1 MTAQDSKDKGKR
13 LPTGLLRPIPVF
25 FIVTAL
31 SALVYGLPA
40 LSEAVQSKTSASYD
54 TTNLILHILLPIAT
68 GLMAALGVYFGFAE
82 ESAEMS
88 QQVDDRA
95 DLTEFTSGERARAV
109 IRHLPSA
116 AITLNLESEITF
128 HNPAAS
134 DLFEMDIEKDHEQ
147 VIALLQSA
155 GLALN
160 MEEIKSGNTIVME
173 KSWTNPATP
182 GVDTVWKIIGTPVTR
197 HDETAEILL
206 LFEDITQVRKLEDD
220 LVRSEDRYRNIFNHA
235 PCGIFFVDSNGHY
248 LDANP
253 AALEM
258 LGYRLDE
265 MTKLST
271 REVTADSDRRL
282 RRLRETAGWVE
293 EETRYLSKDGKVV
306 ETELT
311 ASSYQAGNE
320 TYFIGITKDVTA
332 RNELE
337 RSLADAKTHLKAVL
351 SMESRPLILLDGDE
365 KVTNVNASAAKILQ
379 CETDTLL
386 GVALKQ
392 LVEGDKLEIQD
403 PSTASAVA
411 CSFQVPG
418 AGSRE
423 LSVMRLPLGSSS
435 NPGSLLVIS

>member
-1 MTAQDSKDKGKR
+1 MTDKSQTNKGKR
-13 LPTGLLRPIPVF
+13 IPAGLLRPIPVF

-31 SALVYGLPA
+31 SALVYGIPA
-40 LSEAVQSKTSASYD
+40 LSEVIQSTTSESYGH
-54 TTNLILHILLPIAT
+54 TNLILHLLLPIAT

-82 ESAEMS
+82 ESAETS
-88 QQVDDRA
+88 QQVFDRA
-95 DLTEFTSGERARAV
+95 EYGDFTSDERARAV
-109 IRHLPSA
+109 IRHLPTA
-116 AITLNLESEITF
+116 AITLDLEGEITF

-134 DLFEMDIEKDHEQ
+134 DLFEVDIEHDHEQ
-147 VIALLQSA
+147 VMTLLQSA

-173 KSWTNPATP
+173 KRWTNPATP

-235 PCGIFFVDSNGHY
+235 PCGIFFVDSDGHY

-265 MTKLST
+265 ITKLST
-271 REVTADSDRRL
+271 REVSADTDRRL

-293 EETRYLSKDGKVV
+293 EDTRYLSKDGKVV
-306 ETELT
+306 EAELI
-311 ASSYQAGNE
+311 ASSYQSGSE
-320 TYFIGITKDVTA
+320 TYFVGIAKDVTA
-332 RNELE
+332 SKELE
-337 RSLADAKTHLKAVL
+337 RSLADAKTHLKVVL

-379 CETDTLL
+379 CEADALL

-392 LVEGDKLEIQD
+392 LVPGDKLEIQD

-411 CSFQVPG
+411 CTFQIPG
-418 AGSRE
+418 GDSLE
-423 LSVMRLPLGSSS
+423 LTVIRLPLGSSS
-435 NPGSLLVIS
+435 NPGSLLLIS